1 MNDPRTNKANYDV
14 IIVGAGPAGLAT
26 GLHLIEKAPQLA
38 ERMLVLE
45 KSRHPRFKACAGGLS
60 SDAVRRLNGLG
71 VDPAAGS
78 LRIDSARLVLENTDY
93 TTTEIHLATDI
104 QIVAREDLDAAMLQ
118 HARQKGL
125 TVRENAPVQGIQWQ
139 DDGVMVRTEQGLL
152 KTKIVVGADG
162 ARSIVRRNMLAV
174 KGLDSP
180 QTLVPTL
187 YGRHRLNDPTD
198 ALFSKREV
206 ILDFARMF
214 TNGYFGYSWIFPFRF
229 QGQAWVNSGI
239 GGVGLPGRPQQPLKS
254 IWSDFIAQHRL
265 NPLAGKLHAHPLRV
279 FHPRSVLSIDRAL
292 LVGDAAGIDPLLGE
306 GISFSLAYARIAAQ
320 VIATALLS
328 GNFSFSSYPTALF
341 KTDAGQLLER
351 LHGAALK
358 LKRLQTAAELKK
370 QLLPILES
378 AHAKV

>member
-1 MNDPRTNKANYDV
+1 MNDPRANKTNYDV

-38 ERMLVLE
+38 ERMVVLE

-60 SDAVRRLNGLG
+60 NDAVRRLNGLG
-71 VDPAAGS
+71 VDAAAGS
-78 LRIDSARLVLENTDY
+78 LRIDSARLVLEHTDY
-93 TTTEIHLATDI
+93 TTTEVHLATDI

-125 TVRENAPVQGIQWQ
+125 TVRENEPVQGIQWQ
-139 DDGVMVRTEQGLL
+139 DDAVMVRTGQELL

-206 ILDFARMF
+206 ILDFARTF

-254 IWSDFIAQHRL
+254 IWSDFIGEHRL
-265 NPLAGKLHAHPLRV
+265 NPVAGKLYAHPLRV
-279 FHPRSVLSIDRAL
+279 FHPRSVLSTDRAL

-306 GISFSLAYARIAAQ
+306 GISFSLAYGRVAAE
-320 VIATALLS
+320 VIESALIT
-328 GNFSFSSYPTALF
+328 GDVSFSTYPTALLNS
-341 KTDAGQLLER
+341 KAGQLLNR
-351 LHGAALK
+351 LYETSLS
-358 LKRLQTAAELKK
+358 LQAVKQPVDLKK
-370 QLLPILES
+370 ELLPLLQS
-378 AHAKV
+378 AHAYV